1 MRLFLGIAPDAPTR
15 EAIGAATARLESAL
29 GATAT
34 AFRWTRTD
42 NVHVTLHFLGE
53 VPPARLEALR
63 RVIGEPIAEPPF
75 AAGTGRFGAFPERG
89 APRVIWLGVDHG
101 ADAMTRLHAALAGR
115 LRRLDIAV
123 EDRPFT
129 PHFTIARAR
138 DRHGPRS
145 VRDEIAAVPVATAS
159 WTVAAATLFRSDLSG
174 AAPKY
179 ERVIEADLVGPRRTT

>member
-1 MRLFLGIAPDAPTR
+1 MRLFLGIAPDASAR

-29 GATAT
+29 GATAS

-63 RVIGEPIAEPPF
+63 VVIGEPIAEPPF
-75 AAGTGRFGAFPERG
+75 AAGTGGFGAFPARG
-89 APRVIWLGVDHG
+89 APRVIWLGVDRG
-101 ADAMTRLHAALAGR
+101 ADAMTRLYGVFADR

-129 PHFTIARAR
+129 PHLTIARAR
-138 DRHGPRS
+138 DRHGARS
-145 VRDEIAAVPVATAS
+145 LRDELAGVPVAAAS
-159 WTVAAATLFRSDLSG
+159 WTVTVATLFRSDLSG

-179 ERVIEADLVGPRRTT
+179 ERVIEADLVGPRRTS